1 MSRVDQLRKH
11 LKKGDVYRR
20 TDLTKWSNAVD
31 RHLEEL
37 VGDGTL
43 QKLSQGMYY
52 YPKETV
58 FGKTPPQEDV
68 LVRSFLKDDNFL
80 LTTPNSYNSLGLGTT
95 QLYNERVVYNHK
107 RHGEFNL
114 GGRKFTFKLRPR
126 FPSKVTREFLLVD
139 LVNNLN
145 SLAEDQDEVMKNVSA
160 QVKEMDIKKLEKSLS
175 AYGNVKTKKLLK
187 HILQS

>member
-1 MSRVDQLRKH
+1 MSKLDQLRSQ
-11 LKKGDVYRR
+11 LKKGNVYRR
-20 TDLTKWSNAVD
+20 NDLIKWSNAVD

-37 VGDGTL
+37 VQDGTL

-58 FGKTPPQEDV
+58 FGKTPPQEDI
-68 LVRSFLKDDNFL
+68 LIRSFLKDDKFL
-80 LTTPNSYNSLGLGTT
+80 MTSPNSYNSLGLGTT

-114 GGRKFTFKLRPR
+114 GGRNFTFRLRPR
-126 FPSKVTREFLLVD
+126 FPSKVTPEFLLID

-145 SLAEDQDEVMKNVSA
+145 SLAEDQDEILRNVST
-160 QVKEMDIKKLEKSLS
+160 QVKKMNLKNLEKSLS
-175 AYGNVKTKKLLK
+175 SYGNVKTKRV
-187 HILQS
+187 LQPLIQP